1 MDIIIKLCILK
12 YITEEEF
19 MKRILS
25 LATVFVFSALTVFAT
40 GQKPE
45 NTAVEQTRAIEKDV
59 EIVFVLDTTG
69 SMGGLIQGAKTKI
82 WSIVN

>member
-1 MDIIIKLCILK
+1 MDIIIKLYVLK

-40 GQKPE
+40 GQNQKTQLL
-45 NTAVEQTRAIEKDV
+45 NRQEQ
-59 EIVFVLDTTG
+59 
-69 SMGGLIQGAKTKI
+69 
-82 WSIVN
+82 